1 MDDDKTQPIG
11 VKKEM
16 LKEAE
21 SIHYECKVSHW
32 QMFEILVSFC
42 KDCPNEFSKW
52 KKNKL
57 GRLKKQWEKKQKK
70 LSR

>member
-1 MDDDKTQPIG
+1 MDEGEIQNIG
-11 VKKEM
+11 VRKKM

-21 SIHYECKVSHW
+21 SIHYECKTHSW

-42 KDCPNEFSKW
+42 KDHPNEFIKW

-57 GRLKKQWEKKQKK
+57 EKMEIEWEKKQKQK
-70 LSR
+70 